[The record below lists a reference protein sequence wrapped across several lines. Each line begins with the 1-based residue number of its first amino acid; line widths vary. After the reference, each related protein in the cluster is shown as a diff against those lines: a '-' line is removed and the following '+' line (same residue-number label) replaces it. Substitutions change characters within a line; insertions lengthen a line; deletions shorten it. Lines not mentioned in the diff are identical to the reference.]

1 MSTMTETAPLTTT
14 APTDN
19 NIPSLSL
26 SLPTNPSPN
35 TTPTLNPAKANTLP
49 TSSDPLP
56 EPRDP
61 NPEPETAGSTTFAP
75 GTTKALEREIEEKKT
90 PFWKRIFQ
98 SSRGKREEKME
109 RERLEREVRSK
120 RRASRSEVYGM
131 FKQ

>member
-14 APTDN
+14 TPTDN
-19 NIPSLSL
+19 NKIPSLSL

-35 TTPTLNPAKANTLP
+35 TTPTLNPAKTDTLP

-56 EPRDP
+56 EARDP
-61 NPEPETAGSTTFAP
+61 NPEPETAGTTTTFAP

-120 RRASRSEVYGM
+120 RRASRSEVYGG
-131 FKQ
+131 